1 MELTVQQVEDLRTR
15 FLQKF
20 ENEGAS
26 DPEGFHP
33 ADLARVKNSDDWLKR
48 FLLHSELD
56 MQLALQLL
64 WDTCEWRKKFGTNEI
79 NENNV
84 KIEYLQDGSLFAHNK
99 DKDGK
104 FLLIFKSKKHMKG
117 QRDMEELKRCVV
129 YWFERLE
136 RLGNG
141 NQISIFF
148 DMADTGMSNMDM
160 DFIKYLISLFKMYYP
175 DFLNYILV
183 FEMPWILNAAFK
195 IIKSWLPAKAVQKIK
210 FVNKTNLKEFVEP
223 DQALKCWGGLDDYTF
238 AFVPEQ
244 RSAVP
249 NDRFDDSKKK
259 VHFADGSPSI
269 EPYPNSF
276 VEAATRTDGATLQN
290 SSLNIHPPDVICFS
304 QKYDELTGT
313 VTLTNNG
320 DKIISYK
327 IKTTS
332 PEKFRVRPSTGI
344 LVPAASVTI
353 SVVLQPDFQFPALS
367 RDKFLVMNFPVDS
380 ADMTTQELAEI
391 WKQTSG
397 KAVEQRRL
405 RCSLSAPGVVK
416 NGNVCGSANSVDAD
430 RQIAQLISEV
440 SRLTECQSRLHLEIR
455 RTQKLQWL
463 TIIVTLLVGVA
474 LIYVFTEE
482 SQDFSGHM
490 CFPEERLNTANI

>member
-1 MELTVQQVEDLRTR
+1 MEPTTQQIEDLRTR
-15 FLQKF
+15 FLQKL
-20 ENEGAS
+20 ENEGA
-26 DPEGFHP
+26 PEPDGFHP
-33 ADLARVKNSDDWLKR
+33 ADLNRVKNSEDWLRR
-48 FLLHSELD
+48 FLLHTELD

-64 WDTCEWRKKFGTNEI
+64 WEACEWRKKFGTNDI
-79 NENNV
+79 NESNV
-84 KIEYLQDGSLFAHNK
+84 RLEYLQDGSFFAHNK

-104 FLLIFKSKKHMKG
+104 ILLIFKSKKHVKG
-117 QRDMEELKRCVV
+117 QRDMEDLKRCVV

-136 RLGNG
+136 RVGNG

-160 DFIKYLISLFKMYYP
+160 DFTKYLIGLFKQYYP

-210 FVNKTNLKEFVEP
+210 FVNKSNLKDYVEP

-238 AFVPEQ
+238 TFVPEQ
-244 RSAVP
+244 RAVVP
-249 NDRFDDSKKK
+249 NDRLDDSKKK
-259 VHFADGSPSI
+259 VHFADGSPSV
-269 EPYPNSF
+269 ESYPTSF
-276 VEAATRTDGATLQN
+276 GDATKVDGAL
-290 SSLNIHPPDVICFS
+290 SLNSTLNINPPDVIYFS
-304 QKYDELTGT
+304 NKDDELTGS

-320 DKIISYK
+320 EKIISYK

-332 PEKFRVRPSTGI
+332 PEKFRVRPSTGT
-344 LVPAASVTI
+344 LVPSGSVTI
-353 SVVLQPDFQFPALS
+353 SVVLQPDFQFPGLS
-367 RDKFLVMNFPVDS
+367 RDKFLVMNIPVDS
-380 ADMTTQELAEI
+380 ADLTSQELTEL

-397 KAVEQRRL
+397 KTVEQRRL
-405 RCSLSAPGVVK
+405 RCSLSAPGAVR
-416 NGNVCGSANSVDAD
+416 NGTAFGTTSTMDLD
-430 RQIAQLISEV
+430 RQVAQLTSAV
-440 SRLTECQSRLHLEIR
+440 SRLSECQSRLHLEIR

-474 LIYVFTEE
+474 LVYFFGQD

-490 CFPEERLNTANI
+490 CFPEERLHTTNI